1 MDTVQGLDSVVKAMV
16 PRGAYFVP
24 NQQFNMFHNIDR
36 ELYAVLVMNLCRDP
50 VESLHCIALWL
61 WLERVGFKKVVT
73 KLLSLPRVL
82 VNELADEALACLGVI
97 HNEKVSPL
105 STRRN
110 DTPLMQRLIDSELA
124 LPFFAKHRLIAVR
137 GLAKLVNE
145 VCMRALKDIMQQAVE
160 RKAHQS
166 LADLSLYH
174 QQQQRQHPRQ
184 VQVQPPLA
192 ARVPTPAPPRVQFGS
207 LPAAAQT
214 NEVHPDD
221 RTIFVTFSKGYL
233 VHEWEVREFF
243 TKLYGNCIESL
254 HMQDVM
260 PNEQPLFARIV
271 CHSPAAIEYILNG
284 NVKAKFTINGK
295 HVWARKFVPKRP
307 KPASPAP
314 PPPPFNLPVSLGI

>member
-1 MDTVQGLDSVVKAMV
+1 MDTAQGLVSVVKAMA

-24 NQQFNMFHNIDR
+24 DQQFNLFHNIDR
-36 ELYAVLVMNLCRDP
+36 ELYAVLVMNLWRDP

-61 WLERVGFKKVVT
+61 WLERVGFKKVVK
-73 KLLSLPRVL
+73 KLLSLPL
-82 VNELADEALACLGVI
+82 VQVSELADEALACLGVI
-97 HNEKVSPL
+97 NNEKASPL

-110 DTPLMQRLIDSELA
+110 DTPLMQSLIDSDLA
-124 LPFFAKHRLIAVR
+124 LPFFANHRLIAVR
-137 GLAKLVNE
+137 GLARLVNE
-145 VCMRALKDIMQQAVE
+145 VCMRALRDIMQQAVE

-166 LADLSLYH
+166 FAEHSLYH
-174 QQQQRQHPRQ
+174 QQQQQQHPQQ
-184 VQVQPPLA
+184 VQVQPPRA
-192 ARVPTPAPPRVQFGS
+192 APAPPKVQFGS

-221 RTIFVTFSKGYL
+221 RTIFVTFSKGYM

-271 CHSPAAIEYILNG
+271 CNSPAAIEYVLNG

-307 KPASPAP
+307 KPDSPAP

>member
-1 MDTVQGLDSVVKAMV
+1 MDTVEGLVSVVKAMV

-24 NQQFNMFHNIDR
+24 DQQFNMFHNIDR
-36 ELYAVLVMNLCRDP
+36 ELYTVLVMNLCRDS

-166 LADLSLYH
+166 LADLSL
-174 QQQQRQHPRQ
+174 
-184 VQVQPPLA
+184 
-192 ARVPTPAPPRVQFGS
+192 VQFGS

-243 TKLYGNCIESL
+243 TRLYGNCIESL

>member
-1 MDTVQGLDSVVKAMV
+1 MDTVQGLVSVVKAMV
-16 PRGAYFVP
+16 PRGTYFVP
-24 NQQFNMFHNIDR
+24 DQQFNMFHNIDR

-73 KLLSLPRVL
+73 KLLPLPRVL

-166 LADLSLYH
+166 LADLSL
-174 QQQQRQHPRQ
+174 
-184 VQVQPPLA
+184 
-192 ARVPTPAPPRVQFGS
+192 VQFGS

-243 TKLYGNCIESL
+243 TRLYGNCIESL